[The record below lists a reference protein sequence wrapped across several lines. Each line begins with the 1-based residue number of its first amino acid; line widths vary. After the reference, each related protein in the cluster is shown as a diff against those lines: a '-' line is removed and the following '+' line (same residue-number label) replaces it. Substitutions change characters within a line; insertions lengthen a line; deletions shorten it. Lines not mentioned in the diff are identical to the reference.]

1 MAWCRPGDKPLYEP
15 MVIIILTH
23 TCVTRPQWV
32 KSRMKMAL
40 LQLHLRD
47 QKLYSYYGAPYIKGL
62 TVRMITWP
70 LSSTRRI
77 STANHMVEHIS
88 DNYAI
93 NFISTSA
100 TINEIVWCVPLFW
113 NIETVPGGRLTKAY
127 DVTIQRHHK
136 SQRKIT
142 VTIMYNL
149 QCMVTK
155 CRVKFQRCPLKFHTK
170 L

>member
-1 MAWCRPGDKPLYEP
+1 
-15 MVIIILTH
+15 
-23 TCVTRPQWV
+23 
-32 KSRMKMAL
+32 MAL

-77 STANHMVEHIS
+77 STANHIVEHIS

-100 TINEIVWCVPLFW
+100 TINEIVF
-113 NIETVPGGRLTKAY
+113 
-127 DVTIQRHHK
+127 K
-136 SQRKIT
+136 SSPFFGI
-142 VTIMYNL
+142 
-149 QCMVTK
+149 
-155 CRVKFQRCPLKFHTK
+155 
-170 L
+170 